1 LASNSREFVAVEDA
15 PVVRT
20 AEPHL
25 NQPTAGS
32 HVAAAGFIS
41 HRRQLAGRRTCV
53 AAEVGTRR
61 CSSSLSLRP
70 TSMQFGYGVA
80 RLDDSEGVHLNQI
93 GGV

>member
-1 LASNSREFVAVEDA
+1 
-15 PVVRT
+15 
-20 AEPHL
+20 
-25 NQPTAGS
+25 
-32 HVAAAGFIS
+32 
-41 HRRQLAGRRTCV
+41 
-53 AAEVGTRR
+53 VGTRR